1 MPVYRCKSA
10 GQAQGFACHRSCC
23 NPIPSILSLP
33 SLSFLGN
40 SSSFDFSRLSSL
52 SNSRI
57 REFCDT
63 FNERRRQECDE
74 SARVIDPS
82 RWNVGWKDDP
92 PSDDRPRFY
101 LAASQIL
108 IGHGIYLY
116 RTYAL
121 WVAPTVAHVTKVTR
135 GIPFASP
142 SCLARLLAPLAD
154 GMGATGHSA
163 RRRLFFTQR
172 TSRIFK
178 IRARE
183 KSIA

>member
-23 NPIPSILSLP
+23 NPIPSILSSP
-33 SLSFLGN
+33 SLSFL
-40 SSSFDFSRLSSL
+40 FVRFFSLSSL

-57 REFCDT
+57 REFRDT

-82 RWNVGWKDDP
+82 RWNVGWKGDP

-116 RTYAL
+116 RAYAL

-154 GMGATGHSA
+154 GMGATGYSA
-163 RRRLFFTQR
+163 RRRLFFTLE
-172 TSRIFK
+172 TTDVSDF
-178 IRARE
+178 
-183 KSIA
+183 